1 MAFNPEI
8 HQIKLIIIKCGE
20 ELRKVKGLPEEK
32 NITTLYEE
40 ASSILGIPTIQT
52 TTQDAD
58 HLPAPHESVRP
69 DGEPAIPLV
78 ECPKCGKKAM
88 QIFSICPDCKDSEN
102 KKYKTKFKCTKC
114 PHEEKSEKHMVTWLQ
129 EMGVEFGNQSKE
141 SLGVKTIT
149 DNGIK

>member
-20 ELRKVKGLPEEK
+20 ELRKARGLPEEK

-58 HLPAPHESVRP
+58 HLPAPHEMKKE
-69 DGEPAIPLV
+69 DGMPMIPLRK
-78 ECPKCGKKAM
+78 CPKCEKDAM
-88 QIFSICPDCKDSEN
+88 QIFGLCPDCEDSEGG
-102 KKYKTKFKCTKC
+102 KYETKFECSEC
-114 PHEEKSEKHMVTWLQ
+114 HYSEKSEKHMVLWLQ
-129 EMGVEFGNQSKE
+129 EMGVDFGNQSKKE
-141 SLGVKTIT
+141 LGIKTIT
-149 DNGIK
+149 DEGLK

>member
-8 HQIKLIIIKCGE
+8 HQIKLIVIRCGE
-20 ELRKVKGLPEEK
+20 ELRKAKGLPEEK

-40 ASSILGIPTIQT
+40 ASITLGISTILT

-69 DGEPAIPLV
+69 NGEPAIPLR
-78 ECPKCGKKAM
+78 ECPKCGKKSM
-88 QIFSICPDCKDSEN
+88 QIFGLCPTCKDSEGG
-102 KKYKTKFKCTKC
+102 KYKTKFECSECHYT
-114 PHEEKSEKHMVTWLQ
+114 EKSEKHMVTWLQ

-149 DNGIK
+149 DNGVK